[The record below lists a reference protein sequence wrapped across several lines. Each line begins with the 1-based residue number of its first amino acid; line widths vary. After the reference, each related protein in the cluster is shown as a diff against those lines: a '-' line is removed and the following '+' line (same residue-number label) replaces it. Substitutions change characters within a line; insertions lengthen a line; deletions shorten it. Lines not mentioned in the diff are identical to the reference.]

1 MENNTKKELALKL
14 RKYRENSGLSQIAVA
29 NALGMERSSYTV
41 YETGRSQPKIS
52 TLIKIA
58 NILNI
63 DPAVLLT
70 SENQVSLKDTD
81 SKNTSPIYSLK
92 KDEQQLILLYR
103 AMSNEEKSELLAKIT
118 KKAKTDK

>member
-70 SENQVSLKDTD
+70 SENQVSLKDTE

>member
-1 MENNTKKELALKL
+1 MENKTKKELALKL

-70 SENQVSLKDTD
+70 SENQVSLKDTE